1 MTIAIERPNALNVSV
16 KSETLPFIVR
26 VAKNEHDLEKVLL
39 LRSSAY
45 GRHLP
50 EFGKTLRY
58 ADELDSAPGVM
69 ILLAESK
76 IDASILGTMRI
87 QSNRYAPLSLQNSVD
102 LPEPLL
108 SSSLAEATR
117 LAVVIGKVG
126 RLVRNALFKSYFLY
140 CKAEKID
147 YMVIAGRSPLDSLY
161 SSLLFT
167 DVFPDLGFIP
177 LRSINNIPHRIM
189 SFEIATAQTI
199 WLAAKH
205 PLYDFVFG
213 QQHDDIDLTK

>member
-1 MTIAIERPNALNVSV
+1 MGLTYAMTIAIERPNALNVSV
-16 KSETLPFIVR
+16 KSETLPFIVRVAR

-140 CKAEKID
+140 SILRTILKNETKK
-147 YMVIAGRSPLDSLY
+147 
-161 SSLLFT
+161 LF
-167 DVFPDLGFIP
+167 I
-177 LRSINNIPHRIM
+177 
-189 SFEIATAQTI
+189 E
-199 WLAAKH
+199 
-205 PLYDFVFG
+205 
-213 QQHDDIDLTK
+213 